1 MNCSIRTTDFGSF
14 SDHSIQTLDMV
25 LQDHLSRSAVSEIRL
40 FVCLLKSIVFISFMA
55 IELHILSGYKDLQYP
70 YSVGF
75 LVFTL
80 TFQGSEEF
88 LVIIFYIFILLF
100 LFKSG

>member
-1 MNCSIRTTDFGSF
+1 M
-14 SDHSIQTLDMV
+14 
-25 LQDHLSRSAVSEIRL
+25 
-40 FVCLLKSIVFISFMA
+40 K
-55 IELHILSGYKDLQYP
+55 LHILSGYKDLQYP

-100 LFKSG
+100 LFKLGWFSVFLLDASEMIL